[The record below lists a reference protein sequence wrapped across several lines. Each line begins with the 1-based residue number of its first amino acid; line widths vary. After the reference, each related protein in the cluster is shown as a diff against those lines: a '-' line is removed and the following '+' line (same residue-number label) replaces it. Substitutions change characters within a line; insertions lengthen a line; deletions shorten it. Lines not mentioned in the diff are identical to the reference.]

1 MAAIE
6 TIIPSIVLRSARR
19 ESPGGEVNDP
29 QRRGETVAC
38 PHCDLLQDIPPLPP
52 GGTARCARCAST
64 IATRSTD
71 PIDRPLALTFAALF
85 AFIVANTEPLM
96 GLSAAGRHASTTIVN
111 GAYEMWMQ
119 GQQITALVIAFCAVI
134 APGGYILFLLTVLL
148 AVRRPPAPRWVG
160 ELLRWA
166 AFMQP
171 WSMVEVMI
179 LGILIALIKIAEL
192 ALVDPGI
199 GMYAVGA
206 LVVLLTA
213 IGITFDSDEIWR
225 RIEWVDP
232 QPSVAGVAQATA
244 SPEARA

>member
-1 MAAIE
+1 M
-6 TIIPSIVLRSARR
+6 
-19 ESPGGEVNDP
+19 SPHAGADA
-29 QRRGETVAC
+29 GETVAC
-38 PHCDLLQDIPPLPP
+38 PHCDLLQGIPPLPP
-52 GGTARCARCAST
+52 GATARCARCAST

-71 PIDRPLALTFAALF
+71 PIDRPLAFTFAALF

-134 APGGYILFLLTVLL
+134 APGGYIVFLLTVLL

-166 AFMQP
+166 SFMQP

-213 IGITFDSDEIWR
+213 IGITFDADEIWR

-232 QPSVAGVAQATA
+232 QPSTTGGARATA
-244 SPEARA
+244 TPEARA

>member
-1 MAAIE
+1 MNAQAE
-6 TIIPSIVLRSARR
+6 TDAS
-19 ESPGGEVNDP
+19 
-29 QRRGETVAC
+29 ETVAC
-38 PHCDLLQDIPPLPP
+38 PHCDLLQGIPPLPP
-52 GGTARCARCAST
+52 GATARCPRCAST

-71 PIDRPLALTFAALF
+71 PIDRPLALSFAALF

-119 GQQITALVIAFCAVI
+119 GQQLTALIIAFCAVI
-134 APGGYILFLLTVLL
+134 APGGYIVFLLTVLL
-148 AVRRPPAPRWVG
+148 AVRRPPARKWVG

-192 ALVDPGI
+192 ALVEPGV

-213 IGITFDSDEIWR
+213 IGITFNPDEIWR
-225 RIEWVDP
+225 QIEWVDP
-232 QPSVAGVAQATA
+232 RPSAGGGAPATA
-244 SPEARA
+244 RPEARA

>member
-1 MAAIE
+1 
-6 TIIPSIVLRSARR
+6 
-19 ESPGGEVNDP
+19 
-29 QRRGETVAC
+29 
-38 PHCDLLQDIPPLPP
+38 
-52 GGTARCARCAST
+52 
-64 IATRSTD
+64 
-71 PIDRPLALTFAALF
+71 
-85 AFIVANTEPLM
+85 
-96 GLSAAGRHASTTIVN
+96 
-111 GAYEMWMQ
+111 MWMQ
-119 GQQITALVIAFCAVI
+119 GQQITALIIAFCAVI

-179 LGILIALIKIAEL
+179 LGILVALIKIAEL

-199 GMYAVGA
+199 GMYAVGV

-213 IGITFDSDEIWR
+213 IGITFDPDEVWR

-232 QPSVAGVAQATA
+232 QPSTARVVRGTA
-244 SPEARA
+244 SP

>member
-1 MAAIE
+1 
-6 TIIPSIVLRSARR
+6 
-19 ESPGGEVNDP
+19 
-29 QRRGETVAC
+29 
-38 PHCDLLQDIPPLPP
+38 
-52 GGTARCARCAST
+52 
-64 IATRSTD
+64 
-71 PIDRPLALTFAALF
+71 
-85 AFIVANTEPLM
+85 
-96 GLSAAGRHASTTIVN
+96 
-111 GAYEMWMQ
+111 MWMQ
-119 GQQITALVIAFCAVI
+119 GQQITALIIAFCAVI

-213 IGITFDSDEIWR
+213 IGITFEPDEIWR

-244 SPEARA
+244 SSEARA

>member
-1 MAAIE
+1 MIAA
-6 TIIPSIVLRSARR
+6 
-19 ESPGGEVNDP
+19 
-29 QRRGETVAC
+29 
-38 PHCDLLQDIPPLPP
+38 
-52 GGTARCARCAST
+52 
-64 IATRSTD
+64 RSTD
-71 PIDRPLALTFAALF
+71 PIDRPLAFTFAALF

-119 GQQITALVIAFCAVI
+119 GQQITALIIAFCAVI

-179 LGILIALIKIAEL
+179 LGILVALIKIAEL

-213 IGITFDSDEIWR
+213 IGITFDADEVWR
-225 RIEWVDP
+225 RVEWVDP
-232 QPSVAGVAQATA
+232 QPLTTGAARGTA
-244 SPEARA
+244 SPEAPA